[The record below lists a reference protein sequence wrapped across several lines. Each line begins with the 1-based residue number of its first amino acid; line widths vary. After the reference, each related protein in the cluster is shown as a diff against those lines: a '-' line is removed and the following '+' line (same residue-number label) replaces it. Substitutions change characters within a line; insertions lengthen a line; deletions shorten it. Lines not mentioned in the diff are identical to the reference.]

1 MARPPEPHL
10 AKKDFADVIKLRVLS
25 WGVFLDYLGEPG
37 VITKVPMGGGG
48 RSGGAGAVM
57 MERRWE

>member
-1 MARPPEPHL
+1 M
-10 AKKDFADVIKLRVLS
+10 IKLRVLS